1 MVGVYV
7 RIHDVA
13 DFHSGFLGSPQI
25 KLRLI
30 NGVAHGGQALASS
43 TENIRGRY
51 DWVAMKQL
59 T

>member
-1 MVGVYV
+1 VYV

-25 KLRLI
+25 ELRLI
-30 NGVAHGGQALASS
+30 NGVAHGGQAFASS
-43 TENIRGRY
+43 TENVRSRY
-51 DWVAMKQL
+51 DWVAVKQL